1 MRQILHA
8 LPLPDCKGGCFLR
21 KFFLCYGMGTQ
32 LAKVYLQKLESFQL
46 SDVEENISTSLQVVK
61 LGTAVDKI
69 SFSL

>member
-1 MRQILHA
+1 M
-8 LPLPDCKGGCFLR
+8 
-21 KFFLCYGMGTQ
+21 LCLIVKEAASLGNFSYAMGWVHNSQ
-32 LAKVYLQKLESFQL
+32 KVYLQKLESFQL